1 MRLTPLLPHLRVKR
15 RLALQYWHMLWI
27 PLTALALTGLLSL
40 LPLFQRLDT
49 MALDA
54 QTRLTAREHYFQ
66 DALVIDMD
74 DASIRVL
81 QPYFGSWPYNRDTY
95 ALVLDYLGEMGAK
108 TVVFD
113 ILFADPRTGDDAM
126 RKAIARGTS
135 VVLAATAQVDPDF
148 VQSATP
154 ELLQHLAWRTPPQ
167 LAAQTWPALQFPLA
181 IVPDATSLNPR
192 VGVVSVTPDRDGILR
207 RMPLFH
213 RAHDANYAALPLAAL
228 FPTGVPSVTIL
239 DNGQV
244 AIGNYRWPVD
254 TQGQFHLYYPA
265 NANPVL
271 SMSFSRLA
279 LAMLGLPGQ
288 ALPAD
293 ALRGKTIFI
302 GSSAFLSDT
311 ALTPAGEQ
319 NGLRLMAITYE
330 ALAHHLL
337 LTPQNW
343 RWNSGLLFLAV
354 LPTLLL
360 LFQPRRSALFGI
372 GLSAAT
378 ALVIYATHTGFLVGL
393 QQESTLLFPL
403 LTLGFANL
411 LESARAIRILTQEQE
426 DRIYILAHDDTLTKL
441 PNRFSL
447 QAQLARTLQRGLAS
461 DHHLAVLLIDLDRFK
476 TINDTLGHEIGDQLL
491 IEAAQ
496 RLRNSVRAEDLVAR
510 LGGDEF
516 CIVAVDATE
525 DGAAQLAEKVLSS
538 LAQPYR
544 IAGHEL
550 HATSSIGISRFP
562 NDGTDVATLLKH
574 ADSAMYLSK
583 AQGRN
588 RYQLFTPEL
597 AQGAVDRLTL
607 ENGLR
612 VALNRHEFEL
622 YYQPQTDIDSG
633 RVIAVEALLRWHH
646 PTLGMLLPDN
656 FIPLAEET
664 GLILPIGEWVLRS
677 ACRQLRQWQLA
688 GVSHIG
694 VMAVNLSARQFEQS
708 HLPALVAEILKE
720 TGIAA
725 AQLEL
730 EITETVAMQHP
741 QKTIAILHALKQMGI
756 GLAVDDFGT
765 GHSSLTYL
773 KSFPISCLKIDRS
786 FVRDIESDRHDAEIC
801 SAMVALAQKLGFE
814 VVAEGVETLGQLQFL
829 HNIHCDK
836 AQGYLISK
844 PLPAADIPHFVP
856 TPTSHPAL
864 NTSHL

>member
-1 MRLTPLLPHLRVKR
+1 MRLTRLLPHLHVKR
-15 RLALQYWHMLWI
+15 RRAPQHWRMLWI

-40 LPLFQRLDT
+40 LPLLQRLDT

-54 QTRLTAREHYFQ
+54 QTRLTAQAHYFQ
-66 DALVIDMD
+66 EALVIDID
-74 DASIRVL
+74 DTSLRIL
-81 QPYFGSWPYNRDTY
+81 QPYFGNWPYTRDTY
-95 ALVLDYLGEMGAK
+95 ALALDYLSEMGAK

-113 ILFADPRTGDDAM
+113 ILFADPRAGDDAM
-126 RKAIARGTS
+126 REAIARGTP

-148 VQSATP
+148 VQGATP
-154 ELLQHLAWRTPPQ
+154 ALIQHLAWRTPPA
-167 LAAQTWPALQFPLA
+167 LAAQTWPALHFPLA
-181 IVPDATSLNPR
+181 IVRDATANNPR
-192 VGVVSVTPDRDGILR
+192 VGVVSVTADDDGILR

-213 RAHDANYAALPLAAL
+213 HAHGAHFAALPLAAL
-228 FPTGVPSVTIL
+228 FPTGVPPVTL
-239 DNGQV
+239 RADGQV
-244 AIGNYRWPVD
+244 AVGDYRWPVD
-254 TQGQFHLYYPA
+254 AQGQLHLYYPA

-271 SMSFSRLA
+271 SMPFSRLA

-288 ALPAD
+288 ALKPEV
-293 ALRGKTIFI
+293 LRGKTIFI
-302 GSSAFLSDT
+302 GSSAFLSDN

-343 RWNSGLLFLAV
+343 RWNGGLILLAL

-360 LFQPRRSALFGI
+360 LFQPKRSALSGI

-378 ALVIYATHTGFLVGL
+378 ALLIYAAHTGLLLGL
-393 QQESTLLFPL
+393 QQESTLLFPM

-426 DRIYILAHDDTLTKL
+426 DRIYILAHDDALTKL
-441 PNRFSL
+441 PNRISL
-447 QAQLARTLQRGLAS
+447 QAQLAHTLQSRLSS

-476 TINDTLGHEIGDQLL
+476 IINDTLGHEIGDQLL

-496 RLRNSVRAEDLVAR
+496 RLRASVRGDDLVAR

-516 CIVAVDATE
+516 CIVAVDASAE
-525 DGAAQLAEKVLSS
+525 GAVQCAEKVIASLSHS
-538 LAQPYR
+538 YR

-562 NDGTDVATLLKH
+562 EDGTDVATLLKH
-574 ADSAMYLSK
+574 ADSAMYLAK

-588 RYQLFTPEL
+588 RYQLFTPDL
-597 AQGAVDRLTL
+597 AQGAVDRLSL
-607 ENGLR
+607 ENSLR
-612 VALNRHEFEL
+612 VALSRHEFEL
-622 YYQPQTDIDSG
+622 FYQPQTAIDSG
-633 RVIAVEALLRWHH
+633 QVIAVEALLRWNH
-646 PTLGMLLPDN
+646 PTLGMLLPDD
-656 FIPLAEET
+656 FVPLAEET
-664 GLILPIGEWVLRS
+664 GLILPIGEWVLRT
-677 ACRQLRQWQLA
+677 ACQQLRQWQLA
-688 GVSHIG
+688 GVDHIQ
-694 VMAVNLSARQFEQS
+694 VMAVNLSARQFEQAD
-708 HLPALVAEILKE
+708 LPQQVAAVLAE
-720 TGIAA
+720 TGISA

-730 EITETVAMQHP
+730 EVTETVAMLQP
-741 QKTIAILHALKQMGI
+741 QNTIAILHALKHMGI

-786 FVRDIESDRHDAEIC
+786 FVRDIETDRHDAEIC
-801 SAMVALAQKLGFE
+801 SATVALAQKLGFE
-814 VVAEGVETLGQLQFL
+814 VVAEGVETPGQLQFL

-844 PLPAADIPHFVP
+844 PLPAAEIPYFAASP
-856 TPTSHPAL
+856 TPCDSAL
-864 NTSHL
+864 

>member
-1 MRLTPLLPHLRVKR
+1 MRLTRLLPHLRLKQ
-15 RLALQYWHMLWI
+15 RLALQHWHMLWI
-27 PLTALALTGLLSL
+27 PLTALALTGILSL

-54 QTRLTAREHYFQ
+54 QTRLTAQQHYFQ
-66 DALVIDMD
+66 EALVIDID
-74 DASIRVL
+74 DASLRILR
-81 QPYFGSWPYNRDTY
+81 PYFGSWPYNRDTY

-113 ILFADPRTGDDAM
+113 ILFADPRAGDDAL
-126 RKAIARGTS
+126 RKAIARGTP

-167 LAAQTWPALQFPLA
+167 LATQTWPALHFPLA
-181 IVPDATSLNPR
+181 IVRDTTAENPR
-192 VGVVSVTPDRDGILR
+192 VGVVSVTPDRDGVLR

-213 RAHDANYAALPLAAL
+213 HAHGASYATLPLAAL
-228 FPTGVPSVTIL
+228 FPTGVPSVTL
-239 DNGQV
+239 RADGQV
-244 AIGNYRWPVD
+244 AIGDYRWPVD
-254 TQGQFHLYYPA
+254 AQGQFHLYFPA
-265 NANPVL
+265 NPNPVL
-271 SMSFSRLA
+271 SMPFSRLA

-288 ALPAD
+288 ALPAESF
-293 ALRGKTIFI
+293 RGKTIFI
-302 GSSAFLSDT
+302 GSSAFLSDN

-343 RWNSGLLFLAV
+343 RWNSGLLLLAI

-360 LFQPRRSALFGI
+360 LFQPKRSALSGI
-372 GLSAAT
+372 ALSAAT
-378 ALVIYATHTGFLVGL
+378 ALLIYAAHTGFLVGL

-447 QAQLARTLQRGLAS
+447 QAQLAHTLQSHLAS
-461 DHHLAVLLIDLDRFK
+461 EHQLAVLLIDLDRFK
-476 TINDTLGHEIGDQLL
+476 IINDTLGHETGDQLL

-496 RLRNSVRAEDLVAR
+496 RLRASVRSDDLVAR

-516 CIVAVDATE
+516 CIVAVDTTAE
-525 DGAAQLAEKVLSS
+525 GAVQCAEKVIAA
-538 LAQPYR
+538 LAQSYR

-550 HATSSIGISRFP
+550 HATSSVGISHFP
-562 NDGTDVATLLKH
+562 QDGTDVATLLKH
-574 ADSAMYLSK
+574 ADSAMYLAK

-588 RYQLFTPEL
+588 RYQLFTAEM
-597 AQGAVDRLTL
+597 ARGAVDRLSL
-607 ENGLR
+607 ENSLR
-612 VALNRHEFEL
+612 VALSRNEFEL
-622 YYQPQTDIDSG
+622 YYQPQTAIDSG
-633 RVIAVEALLRWHH
+633 HVIAVEALLRWHH
-646 PTLGMLLPDN
+646 PTLGMLLPDD
-656 FIPLAEET
+656 FVPLAEET
-664 GLILPIGEWVLRS
+664 GLVLPIGEWVLRS
-677 ACRQLRQWQLA
+677 ACQQLRQWQLA
-688 GVSHIG
+688 GVTHIE
-694 VMAVNLSARQFEQS
+694 VMAVNLSARQFEQA
-708 HLPALVAEILKE
+708 HLPQLVAAVLAE
-720 TGIAA
+720 TGISA

-730 EITETVAMQHP
+730 EVTETVAMQQP
-741 QKTIAILHALKQMGI
+741 QNTIAILHALKRMGV

-801 SAMVALAQKLGFE
+801 SATVALAQKLGFK
-814 VVAEGVETLGQLQFL
+814 VVAEGVETPGQLQFL

-844 PLPAADIPHFVP
+844 PLPATGIPLFISSP
-856 TPTSHPAL
+856 TLRHDAVAQRL
-864 NTSHL
+864 